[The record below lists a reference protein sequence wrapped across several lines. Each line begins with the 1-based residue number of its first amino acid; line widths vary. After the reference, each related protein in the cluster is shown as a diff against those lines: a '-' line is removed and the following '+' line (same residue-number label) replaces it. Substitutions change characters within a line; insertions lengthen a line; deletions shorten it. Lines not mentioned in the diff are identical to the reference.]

1 MKHKIY
7 YLLLALTMLASS
19 CKLDMVNPNAASDQQ
34 VLNTSAGIIALSIG
48 IRQSYSTTGL
58 SNIMVAP
65 CVTAREIKGVA
76 TFTNVIELE
85 QGGSNIST
93 PNATV
98 LAYWSSMQ
106 AVMAMC
112 ESVINNAPKVSGLDA
127 GTLSGVM
134 AQAYLFKAMSLA
146 ELAMAWEQADVYT
159 STTAPVQFVARDQ
172 VFVKAISLLDSAVA
186 EITTR
191 AGAL

>member
-1 MKHKIY
+1 MSITMKRKLY
-7 YLLLALTMLASS
+7 YSAFLLLALLGSS
-19 CKLDMVNPNAASDQQ
+19 CKLGVVNPNAASDQQ
-34 VLNTSAGIIALSIG
+34 VLNSSAGIIALSIG

-58 SNIMVAP
+58 SNTLGAP

-98 LAYWSSMQ
+98 LAYWSAMQ
-106 AVMAMC
+106 AVMGMC
-112 ESVINNAPKVSGLDA
+112 ESVINSAPKVSGLDA
-127 GTLSGVM
+127 APLSGVM

-146 ELAMAWEQADVYT
+146 ELAMAWQESDIYT
-159 STTAPVQFVARDQ
+159 STTTPVQF
-172 VFVKAISLLDSAVA
+172 
-186 EITTR
+186 
-191 AGAL
+191 